1 MEQEEGGSR
10 ITQGTEKPL
19 KHIAS
24 CSFGK
29 DSMATVILAHLHG
42 EPIDEIVYCEVM
54 FDENTS
60 GEVPEHAQFIKEVAI
75 PKVEKD
81 FGMKVSIIRD
91 PETYISLFHRPV
103 IRGKHKGMLRG
114 SPICNGCWVQ
124 RDLKIRPLQKF
135 WKAQGTD
142 TVTYVGIAKDEETRL
157 QRLSDGHKISL
168 LDKYGF
174 VEKDAYNLVRQY
186 GLLSPIYE
194 FAPRNGCFF
203 CPNCKEKE
211 WRHLREHHPEM
222 WQRMIDLENTPGVV
236 QKPYNRQFTLKTM
249 EKDFMLEDMQT
260 SFL

>member
-1 MEQEEGGSR
+1 M
-10 ITQGTEKPL
+10 

-29 DSMATVILAHLHG
+29 DSMATVILAHMHG
-42 EPIDEIVYCEVM
+42 EPIDEIVYCKVM

-81 FGMKVSIIRD
+81 FGMKVSVVRD
-91 PETYISLFHRPV
+91 PETYISLFLRPV

-124 RDLKIRPLQKF
+124 RDLKIRPLQKY
-135 WKAQGTD
+135 WKEQVPNTI
-142 TVTYVGIAKDEETRL
+142 TYVGIAKDEETRL

-174 VEKDAYNLVRQY
+174 SEKDAYGLVR
-186 GLLSPIYE
+186 
-194 FAPRNGCFF
+194 
-203 CPNCKEKE
+203 
-211 WRHLREHHPEM
+211 
-222 WQRMIDLENTPGVV
+222 
-236 QKPYNRQFTLKTM
+236 
-249 EKDFMLEDMQT
+249 
-260 SFL
+260 